1 MCIQRR
7 GSFLKDEQMGFGFFL
22 RHDVG
27 ETKPNVVFQIKLQF
41 LQDMILKY
49 KTSFKAVHHCTI

>member
-7 GSFLKDEQMGFGFFL
+7 GSFLKDEQMSFGFFV

-41 LQDMILKY
+41 LQDVIL
-49 KTSFKAVHHCTI
+49 T